1 MTLFILTLIFTLNF
15 MTGMIQPY
23 SSTAG
28 ESVDIADR
36 SSDRIYTDTLSSSG
50 QPPGYFN
57 YTHFSDF
64 FENYSTSEIR
74 TTLGLPDT
82 RDFNITVSSDY
93 TSYGTKE
100 GLVSYWPL
108 NERRSEE
115 AADVAGEYGERLYG
129 EVQGNVTTDVR
140 GISSSG
146 AYRFDGPDA
155 AVNVSADP
163 ELNPA
168 DTGNLTLSVW
178 VKPDA
183 SQPAD
188 FATIAAKGVNSGYQ
202 MHLEDTG
209 GASRN
214 PVFEGGATGSPPEAQ
229 WYNPLDA
236 GEWHHIVGIYQN
248 HSSAP
253 ENEYL
258 ELYVNGDLK
267 VTNWE
272 NGSDDAIAAAPGD
285 SFGIGNNLQD
295 ANRHFN
301 GDIDEVRL
309 YDRVLSEDEIRE
321 IYQKSGILSLGKPDI
336 GSHDSLDDTKYV
348 VGDKIPSGQDIASVS
363 SRTRVGYIG
372 KREEVGSDDGGGGGG
387 RSTQRVEFPIVP
399 GSPSVG
405 NSLDTLEIVY
415 PNDVDVTPL
424 INECADSTN
433 AQNGISPPCPGLIE
447 VGLDTNGDG
456 TTDVDATGEVE
467 CCPPDPDP
475 NVGDGVMVPS
485 SVWTDTNGLRIE
497 LGNGPNLDAGDT
509 VVAEYPI
516 GDPKAR
522 TGCSN
527 AEVTVNADSENNQ
540 KSLNVCGDSESGDGS
555 SDIGTVEVK
564 IKVW

>member
-1 MTLFILTLIFTLNF
+1 
-15 MTGMIQPY
+15 
-23 SSTAG
+23 
-28 ESVDIADR
+28 
-36 SSDRIYTDTLSSSG
+36 
-50 QPPGYFN
+50 
-57 YTHFSDF
+57 
-64 FENYSTSEIR
+64 
-74 TTLGLPDT
+74 LPDT
-82 RDFNITVSSDY
+82 RNFNITVSSDY

-155 AVNVSADP
+155 AVNVSNDTD
-163 ELNPA
+163 LNPT
-168 DTGNLTLSVW
+168 DPGDGNMTLSVW

-267 VTNWE
+267 VTSWE

-415 PNDVDVTPL
+415 PNNVDVTPL
-424 INECADSTN
+424 IEQCANSPN
-433 AQNGISPPCPGLIE
+433 AQPPSTAPPCPGLIE

-456 TTDVDATGEVE
+456 AVDVDASDKVE

-475 NVGDGVMVPS
+475 NVADGVMVPDS
-485 SVWTDTNGLRIE
+485 NPPVWPDRNGLRIE

-522 TGCSN
+522 SGCNN
-527 AEVTVNADSENNQ
+527 AGVTVNADSEDNE
-540 KSLNVCGDSESGDGS
+540 KSLNVCTDGDGDGGGPS
-555 SDIGTVEVK
+555 TGTVEITVRT
-564 IKVW
+564 W